1 MLVLY
6 LLDISLHPGSNTSLV
21 KYPTTVKRKKQKQKA
36 TNKVGLLENSFV
48 NPLLSSPFKRRP
60 VYMRLT
66 GRAHLIQTF
75 PNKASFLQGKKVMT
89 PPSPLGLF
97 LNDILYWSIT
107 TVTPHV
113 DWPSMVY
120 SCALS
125 SDLFL
130 IFGFMTSNFMC
141 LSFFTLRSSSLWIN
155 G

>member
-1 MLVLY
+1 MVVLH

-36 TNKVGLLENSFV
+36 TNKIGLLENSFV

-60 VYMRLT
+60 VYMRLA

-97 LNDILYWSIT
+97 LNDILY
-107 TVTPHV
+107 
-113 DWPSMVY
+113 
-120 SCALS
+120 
-125 SDLFL
+125 
-130 IFGFMTSNFMC
+130 
-141 LSFFTLRSSSLWIN
+141 
-155 G
+155 